1 MKTSREDLIKVIDFW
16 NTNIGSEELFGRE
29 LVEKINYKSKEVIDI
44 LGPRRSGKSS
54 ILKLIISRLGLGGD
68 FLYINF
74 EDPYF
79 IKHNGP
85 EVVEDLIDVFREH
98 YGGNLKYL
106 FFDEIQEVQY
116 WEKAIRKLRDK
127 GEYKIFV
134 TGSSLSL
141 LSREMSTALTG
152 RHLSYMV
159 LPLDFREFLFFKK
172 ISIDSK
178 KDLVL
183 KGRLISKKFDE
194 YLSSGGFPEAV
205 ITGSQELL
213 KEYFYDIIQK
223 DIIARHQVR
232 DKDAL
237 EKTAVF
243 ILSNSGKIV
252 SVESIKDAFSL
263 SFRSADLYVE
273 YLKDAFLVFEL
284 SQFSFSLKK
293 QTKALKKV
301 YAVDTGLAWAVSFKF
316 SEDKGRMLE
325 NLVYLHLRARESEI
339 YYYRTKN
346 RKEVDFFVKEKTNPK
361 ILIQVAWS
369 LDGVEKRERELDGL
383 MDAMNETGLKEG
395 FILTYSEEETI
406 KKDGKTVYIFPVYKW
421 LLEDM

>member
-252 SVESIKDAFSL
+252 SVESIKDAFNL

-301 YAVDTGLAWAVSFKF
+301 YAVDTGLAGAVSFKF

-361 ILIQVAWS
+361 ILIQVVWS

-406 KKDGKTVYIFPVYKW
+406 KKDGKTVHIFPVYKW